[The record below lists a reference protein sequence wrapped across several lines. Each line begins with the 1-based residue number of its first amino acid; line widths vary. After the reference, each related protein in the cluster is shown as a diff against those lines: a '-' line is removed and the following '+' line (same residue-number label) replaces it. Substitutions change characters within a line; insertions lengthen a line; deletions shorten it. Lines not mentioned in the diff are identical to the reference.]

1 MKKFFI
7 IVLCI
12 AVAAIAGYGIK
23 YVMTPVNSQKI
34 EYITQENS
42 INTNGFIVRDEWVM
56 YSRSAGTVYHSVSEG
71 ERVAKDSVIGSLF
84 YGDVPED
91 SIKELAVV
99 DNKIKNAETDKSE
112 QSFLALDEA
121 TLENNIYE
129 RENNIID
136 AAAENDILSIS
147 KYKRD
152 INSLRQNNELSA
164 DDGITELQTQREQ
177 ILNGIGVTKEDI
189 TAQISGVFTTYVDG
203 YETMLVPAD
212 IEQYDVAY
220 FESLSQSPQIRK
232 IGSKIDAGG
241 EVCKIVNN
249 HMWYVM
255 MDIPADLM
263 RERQKGDSVKLRFNN
278 MADAVVKGT
287 ISSVSEEQN
296 GRVVVTV
303 KCSTYLESAF
313 SYRLVDVDLIFE
325 SYDGY
330 KIPIHA
336 IRTEEDGKQKVIGIN
351 GGKQYDCYCNVLF
364 TNTDGGYAI
373 VDSTDDAVNK
383 LSQMDR
389 ILVGER

>member
-12 AVAAIAGYGIK
+12 AVAAMAGYGMK
-23 YVMTPVNSQKI
+23 YAMTPVNTQKL
-34 EYITQENS
+34 EYITQENA
-42 INTNGFIVRDEWVM
+42 INTNGFIIRDEWVM

-71 ERVAKDSVIGSLF
+71 ERVAKDSIIGSLF

-99 DNKIKNAETDKSE
+99 DNKIKNAETDERE
-112 QSFLALDEA
+112 QSVSALDA
-121 TLENNIYE
+121 TTVENNIYQ
-129 RENNIID
+129 RENDIID
-136 AAAENDILSIS
+136 AAEDNDILSIS

-152 INSLRQNNELSA
+152 INSLRQNNEISA
-164 DDGITELQTQREQ
+164 DDSAAEFKNQKEQ
-177 ILNGIGVTKEDI
+177 ILNSIGFSKDDI
-189 TAQISGVFTTYVDG
+189 AAQISGVFTTYVDG
-203 YETMLVPAD
+203 YETQLVPAD
-212 IEQYDVAY
+212 IEKYDVSY

-232 IGSKIDAGG
+232 ISTKVAAGG

-255 MDIPADLM
+255 MDVPADVM
-263 RERQKGDSVKLRFNN
+263 NEREEGDSVKLRFNN

-287 ISSVSEEQN
+287 INSISDEQN
-296 GRVVVTV
+296 GRMAVTV
-303 KCSTYLESAF
+303 KCSTYLENAF

-330 KIPIHA
+330 KIPVHA

-351 GGKQYDCYCNVLF
+351 GNKQYDCYCDVLF

-373 VDSTDDAVNK
+373 VDSADNAENK

>member
-23 YVMTPVNSQKI
+23 YVMTPVNTQKI

-42 INTNGFIVRDEWVM
+42 INTNGFIIRDEWVM

-71 ERVAKDSVIGSLF
+71 ARVAKDSIIGSLF
-84 YGDVPED
+84 YGNVPED

-112 QSFLALDEA
+112 QSFFALDEA
-121 TLENNIYE
+121 TVENNIYE

-136 AAAENDILSIS
+136 AAEDNDIVSIS

-164 DDGITELQTQREQ
+164 DDSVTEFKNQREQ
-177 ILNGIGVTKEDI
+177 ILNSIGVAQEDI

-203 YETMLVPAD
+203 YETMLVPSD
-212 IEQYDVAY
+212 IEGYDVAY
-220 FESLSQSPQIRK
+220 FESLSQSPHIRK
-232 IGSKIDAGG
+232 ISAKVDAGG

-255 MDIPADLM
+255 MDIPADVM
-263 RERQKGDSVKLRFNN
+263 KERGKGDSVKLRFNN

-296 GRVVVTV
+296 GRVIVTV

-351 GGKQYDCYCNVLF
+351 GGKQYDCYCDVLF

-373 VDSTDDAVNK
+373 VDSTDNAQNK

>member
-12 AVAAIAGYGIK
+12 AVAAMAGFGMK
-23 YVMTPVNSQKI
+23 YALTPVNSQKL

-42 INTNGFIVRDEWVM
+42 INTNGFIIRDEWVM

-71 ERVAKDSVIGSLF
+71 DRVAKDSIIGSLF

-99 DNKIKNAETDKSE
+99 DNKIKNAEADKSE
-112 QSFLALDEA
+112 QSMSALDAA
-121 TLENNIYE
+121 TIENNIYR
-129 RENNIID
+129 RENDIID
-136 AAAENDILSIS
+136 AAADNDILSIS

-164 DDGITELQTQREQ
+164 DEGVNELLSQKEQ
-177 ILNGIGVTKEDI
+177 ILNSIGVIKEDI

-212 IEQYDVAY
+212 IEGYDVSY
-220 FESLSQSPQIRK
+220 FESLSQSPHIRK
-232 IGSKIDAGG
+232 ISTKAEPGG

-255 MDIPADLM
+255 MNISADVM
-263 RERQKGDSVKLRFNN
+263 NEHEKGDSVKLRFNN
-278 MADAVVKGT
+278 MADSVVKGT
-287 ISSVSEEQN
+287 ISNISEEQN

-303 KCSTYLESAF
+303 KCSTYLENAF

-330 KIPIHA
+330 KIPVHA
-336 IRTEEDGKQKVIGIN
+336 IRTDEDGKQKVIGIN
-351 GGKQYDCYCNVLF
+351 GGKQYDCYCDVLF

-373 VDSTDDAVNK
+373 VDSTENAENK

>member
-12 AVAAIAGYGIK
+12 AVAAMAGYGMK
-23 YVMTPVNSQKI
+23 YAMTPVNTQKL
-34 EYITQENS
+34 EYITQENA
-42 INTNGFIVRDEWVM
+42 INTNGFIIRDEWVM

-71 ERVAKDSVIGSLF
+71 ERVAKDSIIGSLF

-99 DNKIKNAETDKSE
+99 DNKIKNAETDERE
-112 QSFLALDEA
+112 QSVSALDA
-121 TLENNIYE
+121 TTVENNIYQ
-129 RENNIID
+129 RENDIID
-136 AAAENDILSIS
+136 AAADNDILSIS

-152 INSLRQNNELSA
+152 INSLRQNNEISA
-164 DDGITELQTQREQ
+164 DDSAAEFKNQKEQ
-177 ILNGIGVTKEDI
+177 ILNSIGVSKDDI
-189 TAQISGVFTTYVDG
+189 AAQISGVFTTYVDG
-203 YETMLVPAD
+203 YETQLVPAD
-212 IEQYDVAY
+212 IEKYDVSY

-232 IGSKIDAGG
+232 ISTKVDAGG

-255 MDIPADLM
+255 MDVPADVM
-263 RERQKGDSVKLRFNN
+263 NEREEGDSVKLRFNN

-287 ISSVSEEQN
+287 INSISDEQN
-296 GRVVVTV
+296 GRMAVTV
-303 KCSTYLESAF
+303 KCSTYLENAF

-330 KIPIHA
+330 KIPVHA

-351 GGKQYDCYCNVLF
+351 GNRQYDCYCDVLF

-373 VDSTDDAVNK
+373 VDSADNAENK

>member
-1 MKKFFI
+1 M
-7 IVLCI
+7 
-12 AVAAIAGYGIK
+12 
-23 YVMTPVNSQKI
+23 
-34 EYITQENS
+34 
-42 INTNGFIVRDEWVM
+42 
-56 YSRSAGTVYHSVSEG
+56 
-71 ERVAKDSVIGSLF
+71 
-84 YGDVPED
+84 
-91 SIKELAVV
+91 
-99 DNKIKNAETDKSE
+99 
-112 QSFLALDEA
+112 
-121 TLENNIYE
+121 
-129 RENNIID
+129 
-136 AAAENDILSIS
+136 
-147 KYKRD
+147 
-152 INSLRQNNELSA
+152 
-164 DDGITELQTQREQ
+164 
-177 ILNGIGVTKEDI
+177 
-189 TAQISGVFTTYVDG
+189 DG
-203 YETMLVPAD
+203 YETMLVPSD

-220 FESLSQSPQIRK
+220 FTSLSQSPQIRK
-232 IGSKIDAGG
+232 ISAQIDAGG

-263 RERQKGDSVKLRFNN
+263 RERGKGDSVKLRFNN
-278 MADAVVKGT
+278 MADAVIKGT

-351 GGKQYDCYCNVLF
+351 GGKQYDCYCDVLF